1 MANSSKILNGSNT
14 GPPGPGLARFRPL
27 SIVLDMKYTRFLLLA
42 LTLFLAACAQEM
54 PVLDLNI
61 TPSTLAVD
69 AGQPIQFDLTG
80 KSEFLVFY
88 AGTDGRK
95 FEDYPNASATS
106 INMRVANP
114 TFSHTYNLHGTVKAT
129 FVATSYGNWS
139 EALEEKVFEF
149 EFTISDNNTN
159 VSLVVL
165 KTPGLF
171 GQEYEG
177 VIDAAAGTV
186 TVTMPASANLSQLTT
201 TFIPASTLAT
211 VTLDGAPFANR
222 SVQNFSSGA
231 RTFRVT
237 AAGGDT
243 QDWVVQIAN

>member
-1 MANSSKILNGSNT
+1 
-14 GPPGPGLARFRPL
+14 
-27 SIVLDMKYTRFLLLA
+27 MKYPRLSLLILALLA
-42 LTLFLAACAQEM
+42 AGCTREL
-54 PVLDLNI
+54 PVLDI
-61 TPSTLAVD
+61 DVTPSALAVD
-69 AGQPIQFDLTG
+69 AGQPIEFTITG

-95 FEDYPNASATS
+95 YEDYPDARGTT
-106 INMRVANP
+106 INMRIANP

-139 EALEEKVFEF
+139 DAMEEKIFEY

-159 VSLVVL
+159 VNLVTL

-171 GQEYEG
+171 GQEYTG
-177 VIDAAAGTV
+177 VIDAATSTV
-186 TVTMPASANLSQLTT
+186 TVTMPASANRSQLTT
-201 TFIPASTLAT
+201 NFLPASPLAT
-211 VTLDGAPFANR
+211 VTLDGAPFVNR
-222 SVQNFSSGA
+222 SVQNFSSGS

-243 QDWVVQIAN
+243 EDWTVQIVN